1 MPRVTLRQFNQA
13 TNEANYK
20 ASRISEFKSSNFQH
34 RRFCDHGDCN
44 LATHIVFVGFSSNS
58 CDKKEAEDS
67 SDRFSSCLGE
77 NDSIGNIFNLLPSPG
92 QISDTSVYY
101 VCENCV
107 LLMDT
112 AMKDWVNDGCANCF
126 NFLIKY
132 SSRDYVIH
140 IENVVVDFRSGI
152 QCISG
157 LNSFT
162 AVDMKRS
169 FIEQFVQ
176 NKVYKKDMFFC
187 WDSNKSCI

>member
-1 MPRVTLRQFNQA
+1 MWSISIIKISINTAPSTRQCF
-13 TNEANYK
+13 
-20 ASRISEFKSSNFQH
+20 
-34 RRFCDHGDCN
+34 
-44 LATHIVFVGFSSNS
+44 
-58 CDKKEAEDS
+58 
-67 SDRFSSCLGE
+67 
-77 NDSIGNIFNLLPSPG
+77 
-92 QISDTSVYY
+92 SVYY

-132 SSRDYVIH
+132 SSSDYVIH

-152 QCISG
+152 RCLYG

-176 NKVYKKDMFFC
+176 NKV
-187 WDSNKSCI
+187 NKMICFSAGIQINHVYELDI